1 MASEALS
8 GAGRADQ
15 IGSNTSARTR
25 RVVAIAL
32 LLLLAAALPFLVSN
46 YRTFQLTLMIAYAI
60 ALLGLNILT
69 GYNGQIS
76 LGHGA
81 FFAIGSYVAAIM
93 MDRWSLPYWSTLP
106 AAGLVCFVAGFLF
119 GLPAL
124 RLEGLYLALA
134 TFALAVATPQIL
146 KYKGIEEWTGGVQG
160 IAITKPQAPWHL
172 PLSPDQWLY
181 FVALAVAIV
190 MFVVGGRLVRG
201 RVGRALIA
209 IRDNPT
215 AAATMGVNTALYKT
229 LDLRRQR
236 PLYRRCRRPERHRR
250 AVRGAGQ
257 FRIPAVD
264 LLSRRHRHW
273 RICLDIGRDLWR
285 LLHRIRPQYRRQHFE
300 IGAVGG
306 LRRVSGR
313 LGLFHADGDCRRRCQ
328 HRRPRFPYAVTLE
341 YIFERKQL
349 KKGIRRVTIGCLF
362 SATPPVPGGQRCI

>member
-1 MASEALS
+1 MASAALPETK
-8 GAGRADQ
+8 RDEP
-15 IGSNTSARTR
+15 IGSAVSERTR
-25 RVVAIAL
+25 RIVAIAA
-32 LLLLAAALPFLVSN
+32 LLALAAVLPFLVSN

-81 FFAIGSYVAAIM
+81 FFALGSYVAAIM

-106 AAGLVCFVAGFLF
+106 AAGLVCFIAGFLF

-160 IAITKPQAPWHL
+160 VSIIKPQAPWHL

-181 FVALAVAIV
+181 FVALAVAVV
-190 MFVVGGRLVRG
+190 MFVAGSRLVRG

-229 LDLRRQR
+229 LTFGVSALFTGVAGALSAIAVQFVAPDSFGFLLSISFLVGIVIGGLASISGAIYGALFIEFVPNIADSISKSAPWAVYGAFLVASVYFMPTGVAGLVRGIGRRIFRRRQR
-236 PLYRRCRRPERHRR
+236 RNMSL
-250 AVRGAGQ
+250 
-257 FRIPAVD
+257 
-264 LLSRRHRHW
+264 
-273 RICLDIGRDLWR
+273 
-285 LLHRIRPQYRRQHFE
+285 
-300 IGAVGG
+300 
-306 LRRVSGR
+306 
-313 LGLFHADGDCRRRCQ
+313 
-328 HRRPRFPYAVTLE
+328 
-341 YIFERKQL
+341 
-349 KKGIRRVTIGCLF
+349 
-362 SATPPVPGGQRCI
+362 

>member
-1 MASEALS
+1 
-8 GAGRADQ
+8 
-15 IGSNTSARTR
+15 
-25 RVVAIAL
+25 
-32 LLLLAAALPFLVSN
+32 
-46 YRTFQLTLMIAYAI
+46 
-60 ALLGLNILT
+60 
-69 GYNGQIS
+69 
-76 LGHGA
+76 
-81 FFAIGSYVAAIM
+81 M

-181 FVALAVAIV
+181 FVALAVAVV

-229 LDLRRQR
+229 LTFGVSALFTGVAGALSAIAVQFVAPDSFGFLLSISFLVGIVIGGFASISGAIYGAFFIEFVPNIADSISKSAPWAVYGAFLVASVYFMPTGIAGVIAGMAGRIFR
-236 PLYRRCRRPERHRR
+236 RRPASNISSKE
-250 AVRGAGQ
+250 
-257 FRIPAVD
+257 
-264 LLSRRHRHW
+264 SN
-273 RICLDIGRDLWR
+273 
-285 LLHRIRPQYRRQHFE
+285 
-300 IGAVGG
+300 
-306 LRRVSGR
+306 
-313 LGLFHADGDCRRRCQ
+313 
-328 HRRPRFPYAVTLE
+328 
-341 YIFERKQL
+341 
-349 KKGIRRVTIGCLF
+349 
-362 SATPPVPGGQRCI
+362 